1 MSSHSPTAVAT
12 VNGLSGVGA
21 VVVGG
26 LVVDGGD
33 MAVVVLVVFVVDV
46 LVRVVVAGVAVVVVG
61 GRVVVVPGAPT
72 AADVGGGA
80 VPIRTMPARSSGG
93 GSSGDAQLTSASTNT
108 HPAQRE
114 A

>member
-1 MSSHSPTAVAT
+1 MSTHLPTAVAT
-12 VNGLSGVGA
+12 VNETSGVGT

-26 LVVDGGD
+26 SMVDGGD
-33 MAVVVLVVFVVDV
+33 VDVVLDVVVDVVLVGT
-46 LVRVVVAGVAVVVVG
+46 VVAGVAAVVVG

-93 GSSGDAQLTSASTNT
+93 GSSGDAQLTSTSTNA
-108 HPAQRE
+108 HPTQPE

>member
-12 VNGLSGVGA
+12 VNGTSGAGA

-26 LVVDGGD
+26 SVVDGGD
-33 MAVVVLVVFVVDV
+33 AVVVVLVGVVVVV
-46 LVRVVVAGVAVVVVG
+46 LVGVVVAGVAVVVVG
-61 GRVVVVPGAPT
+61 GRVVVVPGAST
-72 AADVGGGA
+72 AAEVGGGA

-93 GSSGDAQLTSASTNT
+93 GSSGDAQPTSTSTNA

-114 A
+114 T

>member
-1 MSSHSPTAVAT
+1 MSIHSPTAVAT
-12 VNGLSGVGA
+12 VNGTSGVGA
-21 VVVGG
+21 VVEAGS
-26 LVVDGGD
+26 VVDGD
-33 MAVVVLVVFVVDV
+33 DVVVVVLVGAVVVV
-46 LVRVVVAGVAVVVVG
+46 LVGAVVAGVSAVVVA

-93 GSSGDAQLTSASTNT
+93 GSSGDAQPTSASTNA
-108 HPAQRE
+108 HPTQRG

>member
-1 MSSHSPTAVAT
+1 M
-12 VNGLSGVGA
+12 
-21 VVVGG
+21 VGG
-26 LVVDGGD
+26 SVVDGGD
-33 MAVVVLVVFVVDV
+33 VAVVVLAGA
-46 LVRVVVAGVAVVVVG
+46 VVVVVLIGAVVVGVAVVVVG

-93 GSSGDAQLTSASTNT
+93 GSSGDAQLTRASTNA